1 MDEKELEALHKA
13 LSQQFDIGDYDTF
26 KSKMQT
32 PDDRKNFYNAVGE
45 KGFDLGDF
53 DEYEKRL
60 GGVKKKVGSIN
71 FEKSSLQSGND
82 LSQSQSPSPLPSE
95 ESGSIN
101 PILGEITQIKDL
113 ESRTKDIPMPSS
125 GKGGNIVVKAPDD
138 VSIGEAKK
146 KKEQFKELYGID
158 ADEFSSEIEGL
169 PEIAY
174 TQKGFTPEELIQIK
188 KDNPQNYQRR
198 IATAK
203 VQVGL
208 RDKINQQF
216 ADGNIDEETR
226 QYLINSSKSN
236 TNNYNVGD
244 YNQQRGI
251 VKGQAALIDQV
262 GGEDA
267 EKLKS
272 ALATERSKV
281 YGDAYKNGFDN
292 IVKDSEESKYLSNNA
307 LLGYQYIKDL
317 SPEKAKQYER
327 LFIDAKSLK
336 DKPNEQKGYNH
347 LMQTLEETGVNLQ
360 LNAINEDLNSLNK
373 EAKNNGGGLSPEQ
386 LSKAEQLEKKYN
398 ELTTYNNELDS
409 KYPDRVDNKVDDAL
423 QEVLGQ
429 RANFGGYLA
438 GKLFTS
444 VAHTAEGV
452 WEAVSSPF
460 MSDASNNMRELAI
473 MGENLKEQY
482 TFHKTDKNKSI
493 NDSQLLI
500 QPELQSQIDIVKN
513 NKSLSDE
520 QKEKQV
526 TSLLK
531 NNLDK
536 FGRVPIKGGKFDV
549 SPSSILYGVTDIAAT
564 LVPFIALESVTGGGA
579 SAGAARKFISTFTAA
594 AATSFHDEYAAA
606 IMDGKPQSE
615 AYKYAMASTAISS
628 FAMAGAGTA
637 EAIKKMAG
645 METSAGKIINKMT
658 DSEISA
664 MMSKT
669 PKALRGIAERVKATP
684 KMFAEGAK
692 AGAKFEGFMAAGNE
706 LKNQVLGT
714 PIDREQNFKQ
724 SLIGVLN
731 FGILGAGLGHIG
743 YKSPTELQKSSFLET
758 GKNPTEFIEQARQM
772 VKEGNLSSTDFEQ
785 VKNNIESSAA
795 AYKNL
800 PTTNSK
806 GQPLSE
812 KDKGDYLYNEAVK
825 NEALKKQ
832 LPPRQKE
839 KAENTALVADFKND
853 YILEP
858 KTDKQLESVKSK
870 LEKSLEPKK
879 DAEGKTIEPNEKE
892 VKEAKAELE
901 AINDIIENKPKEEDT
916 RQSEKIEGIDQ
927 ATGIPEGDNVPPP
940 TDIKGKDVVVVDK
953 RSDADIEK
961 RMLDIEDGKGGDMA
975 EFNKLEKEMEKRE
988 RATVFDVPLDKVND
1002 AVDALMKKEKEQ
1014 PNGYGSFIEKRDAR
1028 ETKEVADKYS
1038 NPKDISDAELKQDF
1052 RDAVLGNPDTWYA
1065 DGLKLRESMK
1075 EATERGIDIQDM
1087 IGVIEKEYKKDG
1099 YTAQE
1104 ARETVARKLKP
1115 IFEGSQKVETDKSRQ
1130 IEQSIST
1137 KSDIKNEVKA
1147 EVPENTIQAE
1157 SEGTVNS
1164 KVGEVEQPAKEG
1176 GQKPPVEP
1184 PKGNNELMEEDG
1196 GGKKDFDKMTANIPS
1211 SGEVKNYLSGE
1222 TILENQPNTELRNPQ
1237 GYIELKLN
1245 EALKHGVETVEKA
1258 KEIFGKDY
1266 VEKTLEY
1273 IDQNNIPIENKALLY
1288 VSLEN
1293 EMAKRILAEPDN
1305 AGLKKIEDLVRI
1317 KSQAFLRSNSKAIN
1331 MGRLRAFAK
1340 TGFDTTKITD
1350 SFFSSKE
1357 LEQKKSIEKSLEAD
1371 ADTIQK
1377 QYEENKKNENNA
1389 DADIEA
1395 KIKEGVDAEIAKLY
1409 EALPK
1414 EKKTAVD
1421 KAISALDKIHEKLR
1435 GKAYESTLGIPL
1447 AIIDMGVVTI
1457 RAALKAGVKAVKAIE
1472 MGIDKIKEKYGKE
1485 WANENEFRK
1494 DYLDG
1499 LKSEGILD
1507 AQQRRQAEKE
1517 YRMLET
1523 ERNRQLARVTDLRE
1537 KLNTLQKGERPTTN
1551 PNEAKP
1557 DTPEIEALKQKVKE
1571 ETKKLNVLDAQQ
1583 RRIDVLE
1590 TELERLQSRIPKEKS
1605 ESVKREISDKEQK
1618 LKDRIEEEKATIRK
1632 ENKENNQL
1640 RLIEAKD
1647 VVRQRIEKIKT
1658 EIANKER
1665 ELKEKNKPLNED
1677 LELKRLREIEKQI
1690 TELRD
1695 KYLPEE
1701 KDIYEIEK
1709 QREKFKDKLVSDIII
1724 LNEQINIGERN
1735 KKSDKPN
1742 YENDAEIS
1750 TLKKIRED
1758 KKAILNEID
1767 PLAAPKEKTI
1777 AERRANA
1784 ESNLQKSIDAIRE
1797 EILSGEREVKESK
1810 SVLQSKKLEQ
1820 LREQKKALEAL
1831 RDKYLPKGKDLY
1843 SDKKAAKAV
1852 EDKLVKENI
1861 ELNRQ
1866 ILKGEKDIVENKI
1879 SPESKNIDNLK
1890 AERDARREI
1899 LEALDPTP
1907 KIFVENALI
1916 KKGFGKKIKVKTK
1929 NGVEEREVLDWK
1941 KLAGEERSFDKIQKN
1956 VEDVLKESGYSDEQ
1970 MSRIVKKFKD
1980 EYNDLTASIIEKSM
1994 NELAK
1999 RNKESVSPEQK
2010 GAAKKLA
2017 ELYNYGL
2024 FEKDTAEYDKL
2035 INTAIGSSIS
2045 PQGFE
2050 QAKKIANAMQTLY
2063 SSSFKGV
2070 KLNDVSSKAAM
2081 QQLENNL
2088 RLLLSK
2094 EAKMQ
2099 GNNNLK
2105 IANIVKTYMDIGQT
2119 MILNNLK
2126 QAVENPFSGLQQNVM
2141 EVISGKL
2148 SKDGIGDKSMSAQR
2162 SKMARTVYK
2171 DMLVNDG
2178 VGYGD
2183 VQNQFSNRGKLDDYV
2198 NKLSDNQVYQG
2209 VISTLTG
2216 KATLDSMDA
2225 MFKSSITEKKFATNL
2240 IKILTNETN
2249 PNRMPKGEAIKFVS
2263 EKLTG
2268 QTFKDAQQTAKEII
2282 EKINKD
2288 AGEELVA
2295 NNPTSIDRVANDIV
2309 KSALEMGD
2317 KITTEQINAAYKA
2330 AYKAAGEG
2338 LGHEANNF
2346 LSSMVGSYTSS
2357 IESKIQEAV
2366 KEKDWNRA
2374 AYLTYQSTVFRNMI
2388 NPFVG
2393 GGTNWLVLKLEKT
2406 GLGIFTGLGYQL
2418 ASKKRSRIDLSS
2430 ESGAKNLEKALYN
2443 QARFKDKYM
2452 RGVIGGGASLLT
2464 YLAFLGIANTDD
2476 YRKWRDKNKWSKRYL
2491 DTFTPEFLLAQMA
2504 AKDDKLKQYFTNVMN
2519 KNDAFDAS
2527 TTTLKAI
2534 DYASKGETGKMWGA
2548 FGDVAGTKFNFP
2560 LPWRLV
2566 KDGQVLY
2573 QGVTGQDPYN
2583 ANYKPSIGFA
2593 NGVFKGGVI
2602 EWLGFRPK

>member
-113 ESRTKDIPMPSS
+113 ESRTKDIPMTSS

-188 KDNPQNYQRR
+188 KENPQNYQRR

-669 PKALRGIAERVKATP
+669 PKALRSVAERIKSTP

-772 VKEGNLSSTDFEQ
+772 VKDGNLSSTDFEQ

-858 KTDKQLESVKSK
+858 KNNTELQIIKKQ

-892 VKEAKAELE
+892 VKESKAELE
-901 AINDIIENKPKEEDT
+901 AINDIIENKPKEEVDT
-916 RQSEKIEGIDQ
+916 KLSEPIEGLDEQGIPLGDERSGIKKEEDINEKVKPVRVNGVNAIDENGNIAKEFSDKINSLKENKDKEGLNNIYSTIKILLNGVAQSKGEKTVKALEKI
-927 ATGIPEGDNVPPP
+927 
-940 TDIKGKDVVVVDK
+940 K
-953 RSDADIEK
+953 SD
-961 RMLDIEDGKGGDMA
+961 LEDYA
-975 EFNKLEKEMEKRE
+975 Q
-988 RATVFDVPLDKVND
+988 
-1002 AVDALMKKEKEQ
+1002 KEKQ
-1014 PNGYGSFIEKRDAR
+1014 LTN
-1028 ETKEVADKYS
+1028 
-1038 NPKDISDAELKQDF
+1038 
-1052 RDAVLGNPDTWYA
+1052 
-1065 DGLKLRESMK
+1065 
-1075 EATERGIDIQDM
+1075 EA
-1087 IGVIEKEYKKDG
+1087 
-1099 YTAQE
+1099 
-1104 ARETVARKLKP
+1104 
-1115 IFEGSQKVETDKSRQ
+1115 
-1130 IEQSIST
+1130 
-1137 KSDIKNEVKA
+1137 KA

-1157 SEGTVNS
+1157 SEGAVNS
-1164 KVGEVEQPAKEG
+1164 KAGEVEQPAKEG
-1176 GQKPPVEP
+1176 GQKPPIETIQKAEIATGEDGIGITHAQTAELRKEKGFDAYEKEPKKFAEWDAEADKRIADNKMPELIKRMERGDEIDAVEQRMMGKYIATLNAEVSKNP
-1184 PKGNNELMEEDG
+1184 TKGNIANLKKAVELSDIVGGRQIGQSLVARKGTFLPDDSLGKYIIEETEAYG
-1196 GGKKDFDKMTANIPS
+1196 VKDLPQETINQLKNRFDK
-1211 SGEVKNYLSGE
+1211 E
-1222 TILENQPNTELRNPQ
+1222 QELQ
-1237 GYIELKLN
+1237 KQIEEAYKKGRE
-1245 EALKHGVETVEKA
+1245 EALKENAKNEFSKIISSTKKVRKTKEEFVSERKDIIQQMRADLLKVAKGGSGTMLTIPLAPQLIAIAPHVAKLVKSLAQEGFYKLEDVINKVHDELKDIVPVSKKDVRDLIAGEYNEKKSTRNEIAETIRNLQSESKLLNELERVR
-1258 KEIFGKDY
+1258 KD
-1266 VEKTLEY
+1266 EPKTTENQIKKDSRIQEL
-1273 IDQNNIPIENKALLY
+1273 ENKIKE
-1288 VSLEN
+1288 V
-1293 EMAKRILAEPDN
+1293 KK
-1305 AGLKKIEDLVRI
+1305 LKKIKGLDEPVKDISVED
-1317 KSQAFLRSNSKAIN
+1317 
-1331 MGRLRAFAK
+1331 
-1340 TGFDTTKITD
+1340 
-1350 SFFSSKE
+1350 
-1357 LEQKKSIEKSLEAD
+1357 
-1371 ADTIQK
+1371 
-1377 QYEENKKNENNA
+1377 
-1389 DADIEA
+1389 EA
-1395 KIKEGVDAEIAKLY
+1395 KISARKKQILNQVAKLQEDIKNKKYEQVAEPTRKLKLDKETQKLQDRLIEMKRQDAVRRAKADYNKMAKWRKVVDTILQVTGIRRLIQAAVDFSIPFRQAVAITINPLKYFKVEKGKLKSNTALKAWGNMFGLAFSPKKYNRFQYHLENSELGKMFTKSEGVFSNPSEIRMDKREEEFTTSIFGRIRQKIDEGENKILQKGADI
-1409 EALPK
+1409 
-1414 EKKTAVD
+1414 VD
-1421 KAISALDKIHEKLR
+1421 KAWFSE
-1435 GKAYESTLGIPL
+1435 
-1447 AIIDMGVVTI
+1447 
-1457 RAALKAGVKAVKAIE
+1457 RAAAG
-1472 MGIDKIKEKYGKE
+1472 
-1485 WANENEFRK
+1485 F
-1494 DYLDG
+1494 
-1499 LKSEGILD
+1499 
-1507 AQQRRQAEKE
+1507 
-1517 YRMLET
+1517 
-1523 ERNRQLARVTDLRE
+1523 
-1537 KLNTLQKGERPTTN
+1537 LNT
-1551 PNEAKP
+1551 
-1557 DTPEIEALKQKVKE
+1557 V
-1571 ETKKLNVLDAQQ
+1571 
-1583 RRIDVLE
+1583 
-1590 TELERLQSRIPKEKS
+1590 
-1605 ESVKREISDKEQK
+1605 
-1618 LKDRIEEEKATIRK
+1618 RIEEF
-1632 ENKENNQL
+1632 
-1640 RLIEAKD
+1640 AK
-1647 VVRQRIEKIKT
+1647 
-1658 EIANKER
+1658 
-1665 ELKEKNKPLNED
+1665 
-1677 LELKRLREIEKQI
+1677 
-1690 TELRD
+1690 
-1695 KYLPEE
+1695 
-1701 KDIYEIEK
+1701 
-1709 QREKFKDKLVSDIII
+1709 
-1724 LNEQINIGERN
+1724 
-1735 KKSDKPN
+1735 
-1742 YENDAEIS
+1742 
-1750 TLKKIRED
+1750 
-1758 KKAILNEID
+1758 
-1767 PLAAPKEKTI
+1767 
-1777 AERRANA
+1777 
-1784 ESNLQKSIDAIRE
+1784 
-1797 EILSGEREVKESK
+1797 
-1810 SVLQSKKLEQ
+1810 
-1820 LREQKKALEAL
+1820 
-1831 RDKYLPKGKDLY
+1831 
-1843 SDKKAAKAV
+1843 
-1852 EDKLVKENI
+1852 
-1861 ELNRQ
+1861 
-1866 ILKGEKDIVENKI
+1866 
-1879 SPESKNIDNLK
+1879 
-1890 AERDARREI
+1890 
-1899 LEALDPTP
+1899 
-1907 KIFVENALI
+1907 
-1916 KKGFGKKIKVKTK
+1916 
-1929 NGVEEREVLDWK
+1929 
-1941 KLAGEERSFDKIQKN
+1941 
-1956 VEDVLKESGYSDEQ
+1956 
-1970 MSRIVKKFKD
+1970 
-1980 EYNDLTASIIEKSM
+1980 
-1994 NELAK
+1994 
-1999 RNKESVSPEQK
+1999 
-2010 GAAKKLA
+2010 
-2017 ELYNYGL
+2017 
-2024 FEKDTAEYDKL
+2024 
-2035 INTAIGSSIS
+2035 
-2045 PQGFE
+2045 
-2050 QAKKIANAMQTLY
+2050 
-2063 SSSFKGV
+2063 
-2070 KLNDVSSKAAM
+2070 
-2081 QQLENNL
+2081 
-2088 RLLLSK
+2088 
-2094 EAKMQ
+2094 
-2099 GNNNLK
+2099 
-2105 IANIVKTYMDIGQT
+2105 
-2119 MILNNLK
+2119 
-2126 QAVENPFSGLQQNVM
+2126 
-2141 EVISGKL
+2141 
-2148 SKDGIGDKSMSAQR
+2148 
-2162 SKMARTVYK
+2162 
-2171 DMLVNDG
+2171 
-2178 VGYGD
+2178 
-2183 VQNQFSNRGKLDDYV
+2183 
-2198 NKLSDNQVYQG
+2198 QV
-2209 VISTLTG
+2209 
-2216 KATLDSMDA
+2216 
-2225 MFKSSITEKKFATNL
+2225 
-2240 IKILTNETN
+2240 
-2249 PNRMPKGEAIKFVS
+2249 
-2263 EKLTG
+2263 
-2268 QTFKDAQQTAKEII
+2268 
-2282 EKINKD
+2282 
-2288 AGEELVA
+2288 
-2295 NNPTSIDRVANDIV
+2295 
-2309 KSALEMGD
+2309 
-2317 KITTEQINAAYKA
+2317 
-2330 AYKAAGEG
+2330 
-2338 LGHEANNF
+2338 
-2346 LSSMVGSYTSS
+2346 
-2357 IESKIQEAV
+2357 
-2366 KEKDWNRA
+2366 
-2374 AYLTYQSTVFRNMI
+2374 
-2388 NPFVG
+2388 
-2393 GGTNWLVLKLEKT
+2393 
-2406 GLGIFTGLGYQL
+2406 
-2418 ASKKRSRIDLSS
+2418 
-2430 ESGAKNLEKALYN
+2430 KNLEK
-2443 QARFKDKYM
+2443 QGK
-2452 RGVIGGGASLLT
+2452 
-2464 YLAFLGIANTDD
+2464 
-2476 YRKWRDKNKWSKRYL
+2476 
-2491 DTFTPEFLLAQMA
+2491 TPENSPNDYKEATKWVMNITGRGNMLKMLEDSKSGKQYANQVYFGARLMA
-2504 AKDDKLKQYFTNVMN
+2504 AKINMLNPVYYAKMPKEVRVQALKDMAGAVTSMFLIGYAAVQAGASVSFNPDDPDFLQIRV
-2519 KNDAFDAS
+2519 
-2527 TTTLKAI
+2527 
-2534 DYASKGETGKMWGA
+2534 
-2548 FGDVAGTKFNFP
+2548 GDKVYDISGGSVGYVRTFM
-2560 LPWRLV
+2560 RLV
-2566 KDGQVLY
+2566 KSVFSDTKYKKFAMTSAVKTLVTNKFAPNVSYLY
-2573 QGVTGQDPYN
+2573 HGLTGESGEYDKNGKLKDFDPTEILEYEPLYVDDTKEAIKEEGLGALITTFAPN
-2583 ANYKPSIGFA
+2583 IFGIGYQ
-2593 NGVFKGGVI
+2593 KY
-2602 EWLGFRPK
+2602 PKK

>member
-82 LSQSQSPSPLPSE
+82 LSQSQSPSPLHSE

-113 ESRTKDIPMPSS
+113 ESRTKDIPMTSS

-188 KDNPQNYQRR
+188 KENPQNYQRR

-669 PKALRGIAERVKATP
+669 PKALRSVAERIKSTP

-772 VKEGNLSSTDFEQ
+772 VKDGNLSSTDFEQ

-858 KTDKQLESVKSK
+858 KNNTELQIIKKQ

-892 VKEAKAELE
+892 VKESKAELE
-901 AINDIIENKPKEEDT
+901 AINDIIENKPKEEVDT
-916 RQSEKIEGIDQ
+916 KLSEPIEGLDEQGIPLGDERSGIKKEEDINEKVKPVRVNGVNAIDENGNIAKEFSDKINSLKENKDKEGLNNIYSTIKILLNGVAQSKGEKTVKALEKI
-927 ATGIPEGDNVPPP
+927 
-940 TDIKGKDVVVVDK
+940 K
-953 RSDADIEK
+953 SD
-961 RMLDIEDGKGGDMA
+961 LEDYA
-975 EFNKLEKEMEKRE
+975 Q
-988 RATVFDVPLDKVND
+988 
-1002 AVDALMKKEKEQ
+1002 KEKQ
-1014 PNGYGSFIEKRDAR
+1014 LTN
-1028 ETKEVADKYS
+1028 
-1038 NPKDISDAELKQDF
+1038 
-1052 RDAVLGNPDTWYA
+1052 
-1065 DGLKLRESMK
+1065 
-1075 EATERGIDIQDM
+1075 EA
-1087 IGVIEKEYKKDG
+1087 
-1099 YTAQE
+1099 
-1104 ARETVARKLKP
+1104 
-1115 IFEGSQKVETDKSRQ
+1115 
-1130 IEQSIST
+1130 
-1137 KSDIKNEVKA
+1137 KA

-1157 SEGTVNS
+1157 SEGAVNS
-1164 KVGEVEQPAKEG
+1164 KAGEVEQPAKEG
-1176 GQKPPVEP
+1176 GQKPPIEP
-1184 PKGNNELMEEDG
+1184 PKGGDKPMNDGEG
-1196 GGKKDFDKMTANIPS
+1196 GGDKKGLDKMAANIPNQGVIREYMS
-1211 SGEVKNYLSGE
+1211 KDTIEKYTNETPQNNQEIIKQELLPALLHGEKV
-1222 TILENQPNTELRNPQ
+1222 
-1237 GYIELKLN
+1237 IEKS
-1245 EALKHGVETVEKA
+1245 
-1258 KEIFGKDY
+1258 KEVFGDEY
-1266 VEKTLEY
+1266 VEKLLDYVGKE
-1273 IDQNNIPIENKALLY
+1273 NLPIPNKALIY
-1288 VSLEN
+1288 ISLEN
-1293 EMAKRILAEPDN
+1293 ALAKEKLESPNVERINKLQ
-1305 AGLKKIEDLVRI
+1305 KLVYE
-1317 KSQAFLRSNSKAIN
+1317 KSQAFSRENSLALN
-1331 MGRLRAFAK
+1331 MARLRKIAEV
-1340 TGFDTTKITD
+1340 GYDTNKITD

-1357 LEQKKSIEKSLEAD
+1357 LEKKSNIEKSLEAD
-1371 ADTIQK
+1371 ADTI
-1377 QYEENKKNENNA
+1377 NK
-1389 DADIEA
+1389 EA
-1395 KIKEGVDAEIAKLY
+1395 EIKEVENEQVNLDRNAEIAKMVEEGVAKEIDKIY
-1409 EALPK
+1409 KELPT
-1414 EKKTAVD
+1414 ERRKKAD
-1421 KAISALDKIHEKLR
+1421 KAIAALESIQKKLR
-1435 GKAYESTLGIPL
+1435 SKLYDAGLGLPVAVIDAGITTIKN
-1447 AIIDMGVVTI
+1447 AI
-1457 RAALKAGVKAVKAIE
+1457 KAGVKIADAIE
-1472 MGIDKIKEKYGKE
+1472 LGINKIKEKYGKKWE
-1485 WANENEFRK
+1485 KEDEFRK
-1494 DYLDG
+1494 DF
-1499 LKSEGILD
+1499 LKGFED
-1507 AQQRRQAEKE
+1507 NK
-1517 YRMLET
+1517 
-1523 ERNRQLARVTDLRE
+1523 
-1537 KLNTLQKGERPTTN
+1537 
-1551 PNEAKP
+1551 
-1557 DTPEIEALKQKVKE
+1557 
-1571 ETKKLNVLDAQQ
+1571 
-1583 RRIDVLE
+1583 ID
-1590 TELERLQSRIPKEKS
+1590 
-1605 ESVKREISDKEQK
+1605 
-1618 LKDRIEEEKATIRK
+1618 
-1632 ENKENNQL
+1632 
-1640 RLIEAKD
+1640 
-1647 VVRQRIEKIKT
+1647 
-1658 EIANKER
+1658 
-1665 ELKEKNKPLNED
+1665 
-1677 LELKRLREIEKQI
+1677 
-1690 TELRD
+1690 
-1695 KYLPEE
+1695 
-1701 KDIYEIEK
+1701 
-1709 QREKFKDKLVSDIII
+1709 
-1724 LNEQINIGERN
+1724 
-1735 KKSDKPN
+1735 
-1742 YENDAEIS
+1742 
-1750 TLKKIRED
+1750 
-1758 KKAILNEID
+1758 
-1767 PLAAPKEKTI
+1767 
-1777 AERRANA
+1777 
-1784 ESNLQKSIDAIRE
+1784 
-1797 EILSGEREVKESK
+1797 
-1810 SVLQSKKLEQ
+1810 
-1820 LREQKKALEAL
+1820 
-1831 RDKYLPKGKDLY
+1831 
-1843 SDKKAAKAV
+1843 
-1852 EDKLVKENI
+1852 VKENDKSI
-1861 ELNRQ
+1861 QQTVKEALIDAGFNRTTT
-1866 ILKGEKDIVENKI
+1866 IKGEKRKI
-1879 SPESKNIDNLK
+1879 
-1890 AERDARREI
+1890 
-1899 LEALDPTP
+1899 
-1907 KIFVENALI
+1907 
-1916 KKGFGKKIKVKTK
+1916 
-1929 NGVEEREVLDWK
+1929 LDWK
-1941 KLAGEERSFDKIQKN
+1941 KLAGEEGSIDKVKSN
-1956 VEDVLKESGYSDEQ
+1956 VEKALLDKGMSKEEVQKMQGEL
-1970 MSRIVKKFKD
+1970 IE
-1980 EYNDLTASIIEKSM
+1980 EYNKLRSSIIEKSM

-2148 SKDGIGDKSMSAQR
+2148 SKDGIGDKAMSAQR

-2249 PNRMPKGEAIKFVS
+2249 PNRMPKEEAIKFVS

>member
-82 LSQSQSPSPLPSE
+82 LSQSQSPSPLHSE

-113 ESRTKDIPMPSS
+113 ESRTKDIPMTSS

-858 KTDKQLESVKSK
+858 KNNTELQIIKKQ

-892 VKEAKAELE
+892 VKESKAELE
-901 AINDIIENKPKEEDT
+901 AINDIIENKPKEEVDT
-916 RQSEKIEGIDQ
+916 KLSEPIEGLDEQGVPI
-927 ATGIPEGDNVPPP
+927 GENVPPP
-940 TDIKGKDVVVVDK
+940 PT
-953 RSDADIEK
+953 
-961 RMLDIEDGKGGDMA
+961 
-975 EFNKLEKEMEKRE
+975 N
-988 RATVFDVPLDKVND
+988 
-1002 AVDALMKKEKEQ
+1002 
-1014 PNGYGSFIEKRDAR
+1014 
-1028 ETKEVADKYS
+1028 
-1038 NPKDISDAELKQDF
+1038 
-1052 RDAVLGNPDTWYA
+1052 
-1065 DGLKLRESMK
+1065 
-1075 EATERGIDIQDM
+1075 
-1087 IGVIEKEYKKDG
+1087 
-1099 YTAQE
+1099 
-1104 ARETVARKLKP
+1104 
-1115 IFEGSQKVETDKSRQ
+1115 
-1130 IEQSIST
+1130 
-1137 KSDIKNEVKA
+1137 
-1147 EVPENTIQAE
+1147 
-1157 SEGTVNS
+1157 NS
-1164 KVGEVEQPAKEG
+1164 KAGEVEQPAKEEFRLNKDNKDEFITKTGNQKVKFEKEDLIVVDAKTGKEVPAKTKKKALQEFAENFDYTHGEKSIEMPKGIITDNDVKSHIIETSKNPYEIAELYINEEPTTQPISSIERMIADYGIGKVKGNSYNEFGDRNNMTFGKAKSYINKDGYSIDVIAKEMSDHYGVEISPADITNFMDRFPNGERQALKLVESDIAIKAANKFKELTGLNLNNEIAEKAINQQFNKLSKQEQAIAKNDYETKQQLEEAYWSAHKETNGFTEESRNNKVEQASGSKEG
-1176 GQKPPVEP
+1176 GQKPPIETIQKAEIATGEDGIGITHAQTAELRKEKGFDAYEKEPKKFAEWDAEADKRIADNKMPELIKRMERGDEIDAVEQRMMGKYIATLNAEVSKNP
-1184 PKGNNELMEEDG
+1184 TKGNIANLKKAVELSDIVGGRQIGQSLVARKGTFLPDDSLGKYIIEETEAYG
-1196 GGKKDFDKMTANIPS
+1196 VKDLPQETINQLKNRFDK
-1211 SGEVKNYLSGE
+1211 E
-1222 TILENQPNTELRNPQ
+1222 QELQ
-1237 GYIELKLN
+1237 KQIEEAYKKGRE
-1245 EALKHGVETVEKA
+1245 EALKENAKNEFSKIISSTKKVRKTKEEFVSERKDIIQQMRADLLKVAKGGSGTMLTIPLAPQLIAIAPHVAKLVKSLAQEGFYKLEDVINKVHDELKDIVPVSKKDVRDLIAGEYNEKKSTRNEIAETIRNLQSESKLLNELERVR
-1258 KEIFGKDY
+1258 KD
-1266 VEKTLEY
+1266 EPKTTENQIKKDSRIQEL
-1273 IDQNNIPIENKALLY
+1273 ENKIKE
-1288 VSLEN
+1288 V
-1293 EMAKRILAEPDN
+1293 KK
-1305 AGLKKIEDLVRI
+1305 LKKIKGLDEPVKDISVED
-1317 KSQAFLRSNSKAIN
+1317 
-1331 MGRLRAFAK
+1331 
-1340 TGFDTTKITD
+1340 
-1350 SFFSSKE
+1350 
-1357 LEQKKSIEKSLEAD
+1357 
-1371 ADTIQK
+1371 
-1377 QYEENKKNENNA
+1377 
-1389 DADIEA
+1389 EA
-1395 KIKEGVDAEIAKLY
+1395 KISARKKQILNQVAKLQEDIKNKKYEQVAEPTRKLKLDKETQKLQDRLIEMKRQDAVRRAKADYNKMAKWRKVVDTILQVTGIRRLIQAAVDFSIPFRQAVAITINPLKYFKVEKGKLKSNTALKAWGNMFGLAFSPKKYNRFQYHLENSELGKMFTKSEGVFSNPSEIRMDKREEEFTTSIFGRIRQKIDEGENKILQKGADI
-1409 EALPK
+1409 
-1414 EKKTAVD
+1414 VD
-1421 KAISALDKIHEKLR
+1421 KAWFSE
-1435 GKAYESTLGIPL
+1435 
-1447 AIIDMGVVTI
+1447 
-1457 RAALKAGVKAVKAIE
+1457 RAAAG
-1472 MGIDKIKEKYGKE
+1472 
-1485 WANENEFRK
+1485 F
-1494 DYLDG
+1494 
-1499 LKSEGILD
+1499 
-1507 AQQRRQAEKE
+1507 
-1517 YRMLET
+1517 
-1523 ERNRQLARVTDLRE
+1523 
-1537 KLNTLQKGERPTTN
+1537 LNT
-1551 PNEAKP
+1551 
-1557 DTPEIEALKQKVKE
+1557 V
-1571 ETKKLNVLDAQQ
+1571 
-1583 RRIDVLE
+1583 
-1590 TELERLQSRIPKEKS
+1590 
-1605 ESVKREISDKEQK
+1605 
-1618 LKDRIEEEKATIRK
+1618 RIEEF
-1632 ENKENNQL
+1632 
-1640 RLIEAKD
+1640 AK
-1647 VVRQRIEKIKT
+1647 
-1658 EIANKER
+1658 
-1665 ELKEKNKPLNED
+1665 
-1677 LELKRLREIEKQI
+1677 
-1690 TELRD
+1690 
-1695 KYLPEE
+1695 
-1701 KDIYEIEK
+1701 
-1709 QREKFKDKLVSDIII
+1709 
-1724 LNEQINIGERN
+1724 
-1735 KKSDKPN
+1735 
-1742 YENDAEIS
+1742 
-1750 TLKKIRED
+1750 
-1758 KKAILNEID
+1758 
-1767 PLAAPKEKTI
+1767 
-1777 AERRANA
+1777 
-1784 ESNLQKSIDAIRE
+1784 
-1797 EILSGEREVKESK
+1797 
-1810 SVLQSKKLEQ
+1810 
-1820 LREQKKALEAL
+1820 
-1831 RDKYLPKGKDLY
+1831 
-1843 SDKKAAKAV
+1843 
-1852 EDKLVKENI
+1852 
-1861 ELNRQ
+1861 
-1866 ILKGEKDIVENKI
+1866 
-1879 SPESKNIDNLK
+1879 
-1890 AERDARREI
+1890 
-1899 LEALDPTP
+1899 
-1907 KIFVENALI
+1907 
-1916 KKGFGKKIKVKTK
+1916 
-1929 NGVEEREVLDWK
+1929 
-1941 KLAGEERSFDKIQKN
+1941 
-1956 VEDVLKESGYSDEQ
+1956 
-1970 MSRIVKKFKD
+1970 
-1980 EYNDLTASIIEKSM
+1980 
-1994 NELAK
+1994 
-1999 RNKESVSPEQK
+1999 
-2010 GAAKKLA
+2010 
-2017 ELYNYGL
+2017 
-2024 FEKDTAEYDKL
+2024 
-2035 INTAIGSSIS
+2035 
-2045 PQGFE
+2045 
-2050 QAKKIANAMQTLY
+2050 
-2063 SSSFKGV
+2063 
-2070 KLNDVSSKAAM
+2070 
-2081 QQLENNL
+2081 
-2088 RLLLSK
+2088 
-2094 EAKMQ
+2094 
-2099 GNNNLK
+2099 
-2105 IANIVKTYMDIGQT
+2105 
-2119 MILNNLK
+2119 
-2126 QAVENPFSGLQQNVM
+2126 
-2141 EVISGKL
+2141 
-2148 SKDGIGDKSMSAQR
+2148 
-2162 SKMARTVYK
+2162 
-2171 DMLVNDG
+2171 
-2178 VGYGD
+2178 
-2183 VQNQFSNRGKLDDYV
+2183 
-2198 NKLSDNQVYQG
+2198 QV
-2209 VISTLTG
+2209 
-2216 KATLDSMDA
+2216 
-2225 MFKSSITEKKFATNL
+2225 
-2240 IKILTNETN
+2240 
-2249 PNRMPKGEAIKFVS
+2249 
-2263 EKLTG
+2263 
-2268 QTFKDAQQTAKEII
+2268 
-2282 EKINKD
+2282 
-2288 AGEELVA
+2288 
-2295 NNPTSIDRVANDIV
+2295 
-2309 KSALEMGD
+2309 
-2317 KITTEQINAAYKA
+2317 
-2330 AYKAAGEG
+2330 
-2338 LGHEANNF
+2338 
-2346 LSSMVGSYTSS
+2346 
-2357 IESKIQEAV
+2357 
-2366 KEKDWNRA
+2366 
-2374 AYLTYQSTVFRNMI
+2374 
-2388 NPFVG
+2388 
-2393 GGTNWLVLKLEKT
+2393 
-2406 GLGIFTGLGYQL
+2406 
-2418 ASKKRSRIDLSS
+2418 
-2430 ESGAKNLEKALYN
+2430 KNLEK
-2443 QARFKDKYM
+2443 QGK
-2452 RGVIGGGASLLT
+2452 
-2464 YLAFLGIANTDD
+2464 
-2476 YRKWRDKNKWSKRYL
+2476 
-2491 DTFTPEFLLAQMA
+2491 TPENSPNDYKEATKWVMNITGRGNMLKMLEDSKSGKQYANQVYFGARLMA
-2504 AKDDKLKQYFTNVMN
+2504 AKINMLNPVYYAKMPKEVRVQALKDMAGAVTSMFLIGYAAVQAGASVSFNPDDPDFLQIRV
-2519 KNDAFDAS
+2519 
-2527 TTTLKAI
+2527 
-2534 DYASKGETGKMWGA
+2534 
-2548 FGDVAGTKFNFP
+2548 GDKVYDISGGSVGYVRTFM
-2560 LPWRLV
+2560 RLV
-2566 KDGQVLY
+2566 KSVFSD
-2573 QGVTGQDPYN
+2573 T
-2583 ANYKPSIGFA
+2583 NYKNFAMKSAVKTLVTNKFAPNVSYLYHGLTGKSGEYDKNGKLKDFDPTEILEYEPLYVDDTKEAIKEEGLGALITTFAPNIFGIGYQ
-2593 NGVFKGGVI
+2593 KY
-2602 EWLGFRPK
+2602 PKK

>member
-292 IVKDSEESKYLSNNA
+292 IVKDSAESKYLSNNA

-520 QKEKQV
+520 QKEKQI

-772 VKEGNLSSTDFEQ
+772 VKDGNLSSTDFEQ

-812 KDKGDYLYNEAVK
+812 KEKGDYLYNDAVK

-858 KTDKQLESVKSK
+858 KTDKQLESRKSQ

-892 VKEAKAELE
+892 VKESKAELE
-901 AINDIIENKPKEEDT
+901 AINDIIENKPKEEVDT
-916 RQSEKIEGIDQ
+916 KLSEPIEGLDEQ
-927 ATGIPEGDNVPPP
+927 GIPIGDNVPPP
-940 TDIKGKDVVVVDK
+940 TNPEIKT
-953 RSDADIEK
+953 E
-961 RMLDIEDGKGGDMA
+961 
-975 EFNKLEKEMEKRE
+975 
-988 RATVFDVPLDKVND
+988 
-1002 AVDALMKKEKEQ
+1002 
-1014 PNGYGSFIEKRDAR
+1014 NGVSVEPPQNMP
-1028 ETKEVADKYS
+1028 E
-1038 NPKDISDAELKQDF
+1038 
-1052 RDAVLGNPDTWYA
+1052 
-1065 DGLKLRESMK
+1065 
-1075 EATERGIDIQDM
+1075 
-1087 IGVIEKEYKKDG
+1087 
-1099 YTAQE
+1099 
-1104 ARETVARKLKP
+1104 P
-1115 IFEGSQKVETDKSRQ
+1115 ILL
-1130 IEQSIST
+1130 
-1137 KSDIKNEVKA
+1137 KNEAKA

-1157 SEGTVNS
+1157 SEGAVNS
-1164 KVGEVEQPAKEG
+1164 KAGEVEQPAKEG
-1176 GQKPPVEP
+1176 GQKPPIEP
-1184 PKGNNELMEEDG
+1184 PKGGDKPMSDGEG
-1196 GGKKDFDKMTANIPS
+1196 GGDKKGLDKMAANIPNQGVIREYMS
-1211 SGEVKNYLSGE
+1211 KDTIEKYTNETPQNNQEIIKQELLPALLHGEKV
-1222 TILENQPNTELRNPQ
+1222 
-1237 GYIELKLN
+1237 IEKS
-1245 EALKHGVETVEKA
+1245 
-1258 KEIFGKDY
+1258 KEVFGDEY
-1266 VEKTLEY
+1266 VEKLLDYVGKE
-1273 IDQNNIPIENKALLY
+1273 NLPIPNKALIY
-1288 VSLEN
+1288 ISLEN
-1293 EMAKRILAEPDN
+1293 ALAKEKLESPNVERINKLQ
-1305 AGLKKIEDLVRI
+1305 KLVYE
-1317 KSQAFLRSNSKAIN
+1317 KSQAFSRENSLALN
-1331 MGRLRAFAK
+1331 MARLRKIAEV
-1340 TGFDTTKITD
+1340 GYDTNKITD

-1357 LEQKKSIEKSLEAD
+1357 LEKKSNIEKSLEAD
-1371 ADTIQK
+1371 ADTI
-1377 QYEENKKNENNA
+1377 NK
-1389 DADIEA
+1389 EA
-1395 KIKEGVDAEIAKLY
+1395 EIKEVENEQVNLDRNAEIAKMVEEGVAKEIDKIY
-1409 EALPK
+1409 KELPT
-1414 EKKTAVD
+1414 ERRKKAD
-1421 KAISALDKIHEKLR
+1421 KAIAALESIQKKLR
-1435 GKAYESTLGIPL
+1435 GKLYDAGLGVPV
-1447 AIIDMGVVTI
+1447 AIIDAGITTI
-1457 RAALKAGVKAVKAIE
+1457 KHAIKAGVKIADAVE
-1472 MGIDKIKEKYGKE
+1472 LGIKKIKEKYGKKWDKE
-1485 WANENEFRK
+1485 DEFRK
-1494 DYLDG
+1494 DF
-1499 LKSEGILD
+1499 LKGFE
-1507 AQQRRQAEKE
+1507 
-1517 YRMLET
+1517 
-1523 ERNRQLARVTDLRE
+1523 
-1537 KLNTLQKGERPTTN
+1537 
-1551 PNEAKP
+1551 
-1557 DTPEIEALKQKVKE
+1557 
-1571 ETKKLNVLDAQQ
+1571 
-1583 RRIDVLE
+1583 
-1590 TELERLQSRIPKEKS
+1590 
-1605 ESVKREISDKEQK
+1605 
-1618 LKDRIEEEKATIRK
+1618 
-1632 ENKENNQL
+1632 ENKV
-1640 RLIEAKD
+1640 D
-1647 VVRQRIEKIKT
+1647 
-1658 EIANKER
+1658 
-1665 ELKEKNKPLNED
+1665 
-1677 LELKRLREIEKQI
+1677 
-1690 TELRD
+1690 
-1695 KYLPEE
+1695 
-1701 KDIYEIEK
+1701 
-1709 QREKFKDKLVSDIII
+1709 
-1724 LNEQINIGERN
+1724 
-1735 KKSDKPN
+1735 
-1742 YENDAEIS
+1742 
-1750 TLKKIRED
+1750 
-1758 KKAILNEID
+1758 
-1767 PLAAPKEKTI
+1767 
-1777 AERRANA
+1777 
-1784 ESNLQKSIDAIRE
+1784 
-1797 EILSGEREVKESK
+1797 
-1810 SVLQSKKLEQ
+1810 
-1820 LREQKKALEAL
+1820 
-1831 RDKYLPKGKDLY
+1831 
-1843 SDKKAAKAV
+1843 
-1852 EDKLVKENI
+1852 VKENDKSVQQTVKEALI
-1861 ELNRQ
+1861 DAGFSRTTT
-1866 ILKGEKDIVENKI
+1866 IKGEKRKI
-1879 SPESKNIDNLK
+1879 
-1890 AERDARREI
+1890 
-1899 LEALDPTP
+1899 
-1907 KIFVENALI
+1907 
-1916 KKGFGKKIKVKTK
+1916 
-1929 NGVEEREVLDWK
+1929 LDWK
-1941 KLAGEERSFDKIQKN
+1941 KLAGEEGSVDKIKSN
-1956 VEDVLKESGYSDEQ
+1956 VEKSLMDKGMGKEEVQKMQGEL
-1970 MSRIVKKFKD
+1970 IE
-1980 EYNDLTASIIEKSM
+1980 EYNKLRASIIEKSM

-2035 INTAIGSSIS
+2035 INTAIGSSVS

-2050 QAKKIANAMQTLY
+2050 QAKKIASAMQTLY

-2070 KLNDVSSKAAM
+2070 KLNDISSKAAM

-2088 RLLLSK
+2088 RILLSK

-2099 GNNNLK
+2099 GNNNFK
-2105 IANIVKTYMDIGQT
+2105 MANIVRSYMDISQT
-2119 MILNNLK
+2119 MVLNNLK
-2126 QAVENPFSGLQQNVM
+2126 QTVENPFSGAIQNAF
-2141 EVISGKL
+2141 EKIGGEL
-2148 SKDGIGDKSMSAQR
+2148 SKEGIGTKQ
-2162 SKMARTVYK
+2162 MAKHRNAMMKTIYK
-2171 DMLVNDG
+2171 DMLVNGG

-2183 VQNQFSNRGKLDDYV
+2183 VNHQFTNRAKLDDYV
-2198 NKLSDNQVYQG
+2198 NKLSDNQLYQG
-2209 VISTLTG
+2209 IASVLTG
-2216 KATLDSMDA
+2216 KATLDAMDA
-2225 MFKSSITEKKFATNL
+2225 MFKQSITEKKFAHNL
-2240 IKILTNETN
+2240 IKILTHETN
-2249 PNRMPKGEAIKFVS
+2249 KNRMSKDEAVKFVS

-2268 QTFKDAQQTAKEII
+2268 QTFKDAQITAKEVI

-2288 AGEELVA
+2288 AKEELV
-2295 NNPTSIDRVANDIV
+2295 PTTQTSIDRFANDIV
-2309 KSALEMGD
+2309 KSALEMGE
-2317 KITTEQINAAYKA
+2317 KLTTEQIEAAYKA

-2338 LGHEANNF
+2338 LGHEANNP
-2346 LSSMVGSYTSS
+2346 LSAMVTGYTGS
-2357 IESKIQEAV
+2357 IEKKIQEAV
-2366 KEKDWNRA
+2366 KEKDWNRG
-2374 AYLTYQSTVFRNMI
+2374 AYLTYKSSFWRNMV

-2406 GLGIFTGLGYQL
+2406 GLGLFTGLGYQL
-2418 ASKKRSRIDLSS
+2418 ASGGKRSRIDLAS
-2430 ESGAKNLEKALYN
+2430 ESGMKHLERALYN
-2443 QARFKDKYM
+2443 QARYKDKYM
-2452 RGVIGGGASLLT
+2452 RGAIGGGASLLT
-2464 YLAFLGIANTDD
+2464 YLAFMGVASTDD
-2476 YRKWRDKNKWSKRYL
+2476 YREWRNKNKWSKRYL
-2491 DTFTPEFLLAQMA
+2491 DTFTPEFLLTQMA
-2504 AKDDKLKQYFTNVMN
+2504 AENEELGYYFKNILN
-2519 KNDAFDAS
+2519 KNDSFDA
-2527 TTTLKAI
+2527 TTKAIKAI
-2534 DYASKGETGKMWGA
+2534 DYAQKGDKGKMWGSL
-2548 FGDVAGTKFNFP
+2548 GEVAGSKFNLP

-2566 KDGQVLY
+2566 KDGKVLY
-2573 QGVTGQDPYN
+2573 QGITGKDPYSGDFS
-2583 ANYKPSIGFA
+2583 PSQGVW
-2593 NGVFKGGVI
+2593 NGIFKGGFI
-2602 EWLGFRPK
+2602 EYLGYRPNKSK

>member
-1 MDEKELEALHKA
+1 MPVGKKSYKVNDEVYEIPVKESADFLKDYPDATEVK
-13 LSQQFDIGDYDTF
+13 SFIMGKDTFDIPLPDVESFISENPDA
-26 KSKMQT
+26 KS
-32 PDDRKNFYNAVGE
+32 
-45 KGFDLGDF
+45 L
-53 DEYEKRL
+53 
-60 GGVKKKVGSIN
+60 KKKVGSIN

-95 ESGSIN
+95 ESSSIN

-452 WEAVSSPF
+452 WEAVSTPF

-637 EAIKKMAG
+637 DAIKKMAG

-669 PKALRGIAERVKATP
+669 PKALRSVAERIKATP

-706 LKNQVLGT
+706 FKNQVLGT

-839 KAENTALVADFKND
+839 KAEHTALVADFKND
-853 YILEP
+853 YILD
-858 KTDKQLESVKSK
+858 DKQLESRKSQ

-892 VKEAKAELE
+892 VKESKAELE
-901 AINDIIENKPKEEDT
+901 AINDIINNNKSEIVDSKEVDNKKSEPTINKSENQQLTKEADT
-916 RQSEKIEGIDQ
+916 KLSEPIEGLDEQ
-927 ATGIPEGDNVPPP
+927 GIPLGDNVPAPIEIQ
-940 TDIKGKDVVVVDK
+940 DKLLGKPKEVPKEFGTVTSVKDKNGNWHPYVEIQETPVSKFVVDMDK
-953 RSDADIEK
+953 SISFKTSEEAKIY
-961 RMLDIEDGKGGDMA
+961 G
-975 EFNKLEKEMEKRE
+975 NKLL
-988 RATVFDVPLDKVND
+988 LDKYN
-1002 AVDALMKKEKEQ
+1002 
-1014 PNGYGSFIEKRDAR
+1014 
-1028 ETKEVADKYS
+1028 ETK
-1038 NPKDISDAELKQDF
+1038 PKEI
-1052 RDAVLGNPDTWYA
+1052 
-1065 DGLKLRESMK
+1065 ESK
-1075 EATERGIDIQDM
+1075 NSQLENEA
-1087 IGVIEKEYKKDG
+1087 
-1099 YTAQE
+1099 
-1104 ARETVARKLKP
+1104 
-1115 IFEGSQKVETDKSRQ
+1115 
-1130 IEQSIST
+1130 
-1137 KSDIKNEVKA
+1137 KA

-1157 SEGTVNS
+1157 SEGAVNS
-1164 KVGEVEQPAKEG
+1164 KAGEVEQPAKEG
-1176 GQKPPVEP
+1176 GQKPPIEP
-1184 PKGNNELMEEDG
+1184 PKGGDKPMNDAEG
-1196 GGKKDFDKMTANIPS
+1196 GGDKKGLDKMAANIPNQGVIREYMS
-1211 SGEVKNYLSGE
+1211 KDTIEKYTNETPQNNQEIIKQELLPALLHGEKV
-1222 TILENQPNTELRNPQ
+1222 
-1237 GYIELKLN
+1237 IEKS
-1245 EALKHGVETVEKA
+1245 
-1258 KEIFGKDY
+1258 KEVFGDEY
-1266 VEKTLEY
+1266 VEKLLDYVGKE
-1273 IDQNNIPIENKALLY
+1273 NLPIPNKALIY
-1288 VSLEN
+1288 ISLEN
-1293 EMAKRILAEPDN
+1293 ALAKEKLESPNVERINKLQ
-1305 AGLKKIEDLVRI
+1305 KLVYE
-1317 KSQAFLRSNSKAIN
+1317 KSQAFSRENSLALN
-1331 MGRLRAFAK
+1331 MARLRKIAEV
-1340 TGFDTTKITD
+1340 GYDTNKITD

-1357 LEQKKSIEKSLEAD
+1357 LEKKSNIEKSLEAD
-1371 ADTIQK
+1371 ADTI
-1377 QYEENKKNENNA
+1377 NK
-1389 DADIEA
+1389 EA
-1395 KIKEGVDAEIAKLY
+1395 EIKEVENEQVNLDRNAEIAKMVEEGVAKEIDKIY
-1409 EALPK
+1409 KELPT
-1414 EKKTAVD
+1414 ERRKKAD
-1421 KAISALDKIHEKLR
+1421 KAIAALESIQKKLR
-1435 GKAYESTLGIPL
+1435 SKLYDAGLGLPVAVIDAGITTIKN
-1447 AIIDMGVVTI
+1447 AI
-1457 RAALKAGVKAVKAIE
+1457 KAGVKIADAIE
-1472 MGIDKIKEKYGKE
+1472 LGINKIKEKYGKKWE
-1485 WANENEFRK
+1485 KEDEFRK
-1494 DYLDG
+1494 DF
-1499 LKSEGILD
+1499 LKGFED
-1507 AQQRRQAEKE
+1507 NK
-1517 YRMLET
+1517 
-1523 ERNRQLARVTDLRE
+1523 
-1537 KLNTLQKGERPTTN
+1537 
-1551 PNEAKP
+1551 
-1557 DTPEIEALKQKVKE
+1557 
-1571 ETKKLNVLDAQQ
+1571 
-1583 RRIDVLE
+1583 ID
-1590 TELERLQSRIPKEKS
+1590 
-1605 ESVKREISDKEQK
+1605 
-1618 LKDRIEEEKATIRK
+1618 
-1632 ENKENNQL
+1632 
-1640 RLIEAKD
+1640 
-1647 VVRQRIEKIKT
+1647 
-1658 EIANKER
+1658 
-1665 ELKEKNKPLNED
+1665 
-1677 LELKRLREIEKQI
+1677 
-1690 TELRD
+1690 
-1695 KYLPEE
+1695 
-1701 KDIYEIEK
+1701 
-1709 QREKFKDKLVSDIII
+1709 
-1724 LNEQINIGERN
+1724 
-1735 KKSDKPN
+1735 
-1742 YENDAEIS
+1742 
-1750 TLKKIRED
+1750 
-1758 KKAILNEID
+1758 
-1767 PLAAPKEKTI
+1767 
-1777 AERRANA
+1777 
-1784 ESNLQKSIDAIRE
+1784 
-1797 EILSGEREVKESK
+1797 
-1810 SVLQSKKLEQ
+1810 
-1820 LREQKKALEAL
+1820 
-1831 RDKYLPKGKDLY
+1831 
-1843 SDKKAAKAV
+1843 
-1852 EDKLVKENI
+1852 VKENDKSI
-1861 ELNRQ
+1861 QQTVKEALIDAGFNRTTT
-1866 ILKGEKDIVENKI
+1866 IKGEKRKI
-1879 SPESKNIDNLK
+1879 
-1890 AERDARREI
+1890 
-1899 LEALDPTP
+1899 
-1907 KIFVENALI
+1907 
-1916 KKGFGKKIKVKTK
+1916 
-1929 NGVEEREVLDWK
+1929 LDWK
-1941 KLAGEERSFDKIQKN
+1941 KLAGEEGSIDKVKSN
-1956 VEDVLKESGYSDEQ
+1956 VEKALLDKGMSKEEVQKMQGEL
-1970 MSRIVKKFKD
+1970 IE
-1980 EYNDLTASIIEKSM
+1980 EYNKLRSSIIEKSM

-2148 SKDGIGDKSMSAQR
+2148 SKDGIGDKAMSAQR

-2249 PNRMPKGEAIKFVS
+2249 PNRMPKEEAIKFVS